1 MVPHISYMP
10 LFLYVFIH
18 LSNFPVLLHQLS
30 HTQLL
35 YLVFAKLPFCP
46 NVAGN
51 TMFIILLPA
60 SAAEAQ

>member
-1 MVPHISYMP
+1 M
-10 LFLYVFIH
+10 F
-18 LSNFPVLLHQLS
+18 LHQLS

-51 TMFIILLPA
+51 TKFNILLPA
-60 SAAEAQ
+60 SPAEAQ

>member
-1 MVPHISYMP
+1 M
-10 LFLYVFIH
+10 
-18 LSNFPVLLHQLS
+18 LLHQLS
-30 HTQLL
+30 HTHLL
-35 YLVFAKLPFCP
+35 YLVFAKFPFCP